1 MCASSFFFISAKLAR
16 VSAWS
21 LVEKKQGSFA
31 RMACLYVIVC
41 VVVFQNAN
49 FEGQNRRRPSVN
61 SKSVSHKKSFLRS
74 LGLLGNESQLLS
86 EDFHSAGLQRIS
98 FIISTVKL
106 SARVLKRL
114 CVPAV
119 SSSFQPNWQ
128 EFQPE
133 ALLKK
138 NRWVLQGWLVCMSL
152 CASLFFKTLTLNAK
166 IGEGHRWTV
175 KQEMNLNCLSEDF
188 HSAGLQRIS
197 FIISTVKLSARV
209 LNRLCVPAV
218 SSSYQPNWQE
228 FQPEAL
234 LKKNGWVCKDGLF
247 VCHCVR
253 RCFQNA
259 NFEGQN
265 RRRPSVNSK
274 SVSHKKSFLRSLGL
288 LGNESQLLSEDFHSA
303 GLQRISFI
311 ISTVKL
317 SARVLNRL
325 CVPAVSSSFQLNWQE
340 FQPEA

>member
-1 MCASSFFFISAKLAR
+1 MNLNCLSEDFHSAGLQRISFIISTVKLSARVLKRLCVPAVSSSFQPNWQEFQPEAL
-16 VSAWS
+16 
-21 LVEKKQGSFA
+21 LKKTGSFA

-106 SARVLKRL
+106 SARVLSRL

-138 NRWVLQGWLVCMSL
+138 
-152 CASLFFKTLTLNAK
+152 T
-166 IGEGHRWTV
+166 GE
-175 KQEMNLNCLSEDF
+175 F
-188 HSAGLQRIS
+188 
-197 FIISTVKLSARV
+197 
-209 LNRLCVPAV
+209 
-218 SSSYQPNWQE
+218 
-228 FQPEAL
+228 
-234 LKKNGWVCKDGLF
+234 CKAGLF

-253 RCFQNA
+253 RCF
-259 NFEGQN
+259 
-265 RRRPSVNSK
+265 SK
-274 SVSHKKSFLRSLGL
+274 R
-288 LGNESQLLSEDFHSA
+288 
-303 GLQRISFI
+303 
-311 ISTVKL
+311 
-317 SARVLNRL
+317 
-325 CVPAVSSSFQLNWQE
+325 
-340 FQPEA
+340 